1 MIDSR
6 NQISVRMFRSTMCY
20 HGLAAR
26 MLSRNETRLL
36 RSTRVSAKTTT
47 PVVDSRAKN
56 YPVGLI
62 LVSTG
67 PLLLF
72 VAVEAAQG
80 PVEFAPASELVPAK
94 AALIPSPSLR

>member
-1 MIDSR
+1 
-6 NQISVRMFRSTMCY
+6 
-20 HGLAAR
+20 

-62 LVSTG
+62 LVSTD